1 MEGTLRERL
10 EALAALEAP
19 AVSRFD
25 SGAAPRGGWA
35 VLPSAFN
42 PPTRAHLRLLDLAED
57 VDGVEGGAALL
68 TTRNVAKGIEGAALE
83 DRIGMLLAT
92 RASRPGLAVLA
103 ANQARIVD
111 QAAALRA
118 TWPEAT
124 FDFVL
129 GHDTLVRLFDQRYYD
144 GSMETELDPFFERHR
159 VIAANRGEVTIEEMG
174 DWVAERAG
182 ATQTASWPLPS
193 TRSTEGWPRATRE
206 RSSRREGKRRPA
218 GRSRGLH
225 PRAGALRGYVGRRG
239 LGFGEAHGT
248 GEEHDDRGR
257 ERDTG
262 GNEERRLVGARG
274 LLDQATRRGPAPL
287 LIWLVKEIMPKTAPK
302 ET

>member
-10 EALAALEAP
+10 EALAAMEAP

-25 SGAAPRGGWA
+25 SGEAPRGGWA

-42 PPTRAHLRLLDLAED
+42 PPTRAHLRLLDLAEA
-57 VDGVEGGAALL
+57 VAGVEGGAALL

-129 GHDTLVRLFDQRYYD
+129 GHDTLVRLFDQRYYG

-182 ATQTASWPLPS
+182 RYADRIVTVALDQEHGGMASSDARAVIEAGRESDDLPA
-193 TRSTEGWPRATRE
+193 EVAAYIRE
-206 RSSRREGKRRPA
+206 RGLYEG
-218 GRSRGLH
+218 
-225 PRAGALRGYVGRRG
+225 
-239 LGFGEAHGT
+239 T
-248 GEEHDDRGR
+248 
-257 ERDTG
+257 
-262 GNEERRLVGARG
+262 
-274 LLDQATRRGPAPL
+274 
-287 LIWLVKEIMPKTAPK
+287 
-302 ET
+302 